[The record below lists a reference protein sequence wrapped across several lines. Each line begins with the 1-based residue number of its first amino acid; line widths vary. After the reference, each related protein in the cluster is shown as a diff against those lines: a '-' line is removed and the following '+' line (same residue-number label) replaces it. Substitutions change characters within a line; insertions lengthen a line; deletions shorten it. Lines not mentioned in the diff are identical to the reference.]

1 MNTKKQQQAAK
12 DDDVM
17 AVLRFLDTVEEAI
30 QYARA
35 DAKAARDAAKT
46 KTALIGMIDAHA
58 AAEQRGD
65 RQEMAKIERK
75 YTDRLFAFR
84 CREAER
90 ARAIYEMYDGLGVKA
105 AMNAEECAGREDARE
120 RALTTAARLIGVYLA
135 NFSIWAARRRVDL
148 LGEFGDCKNGAEFFA
163 SAKDEETG
171 APADL
176 SFAIDRALRLAGV
189 TAGRL
194 TAREN

>member
-1 MNTKKQQQAAK
+1 MNTKQQDPAK

-17 AVLRFLDTVEEAI
+17 AVLRFLDTVEDAI

-46 KTALIGMIDAHA
+46 KAALIGMIDAHA

-65 RQEMAKIERK
+65 RQEMSKIERK

-105 AMNAEECAGREDARE
+105 AMNAEERAGREDARE
-120 RALTTAARLIGVYLA
+120 RAFITAARLIGVYLA

-148 LGEFGDCKNGAEFFA
+148 LGQFGDCQNGAEFFA

-176 SFAIDRALRLAGV
+176 RFAIDRAFRFAGV

>member
-1 MNTKKQQQAAK
+1 MNTKTQQAAK

-17 AVLRFLDTVEEAI
+17 AVLRFLDTVEAAI
-30 QYARA
+30 QYARS

-46 KTALIGMIDAHA
+46 KAALIGMIDAHA
-58 AAEQRGD
+58 AAEQRGAS
-65 RQEMAKIERK
+65 RQELSRIERK

-105 AMNAEECAGREDARE
+105 AMNAEESAGREDARE
-120 RALTTAARLIGVYLA
+120 RAFITAARLIGVYLA

-148 LGEFGDCKNGAEFFA
+148 LGQFGDCKDGAEFFA
-163 SAKDEETG
+163 SVKDEETG

-176 SFAIDRALRLAGV
+176 RFAIDRAFRFAGV

>member
-1 MNTKKQQQAAK
+1 MNTKQKQDPAK

-17 AVLRFLDTVEEAI
+17 AVLRFLDTVDAAI
-30 QYARA
+30 QHARS

-46 KTALIGMIDAHA
+46 KAALIGMIDAHA

-65 RQEMAKIERK
+65 RQELARIERK

-90 ARAIYEMYDGLGVKA
+90 ARALYEMYDGLGVKA
-105 AMNAEECAGREDARE
+105 AMNAEERAGREDARE

-135 NFSIWAARRRVDL
+135 NFSIYAARRRVDL
-148 LGEFGDCKNGAEFFA
+148 LGKFGDCKNGAEFFA
-163 SAKDEETG
+163 SVWDEETR

-176 SFAIDRALRLAGV
+176 RFAIDRALRLAGV

-194 TAREN
+194 TEREN